1 MNALGGPTAR
11 KAASTMHRAVAF
23 SLFSLTLVGS
33 GALLVTFGQSMVR
46 PLSSAVFG
54 GAWLQAPGPRGGLS
68 SGGARTVA
76 QAKFQEHKRVSQAY
90 KLQLE
95 QEKDAAAQQPAPEA
109 AAAGK
114 A

>member
-1 MNALGGPTAR
+1 
-11 KAASTMHRAVAF
+11 MHRAVAF

-46 PLSSAVFG
+46 RTLSPLFFG

-68 SGGARTVA
+68 SGGARAVA

-95 QEKDAAAQQPAPEA
+95 QEKDAAAQQQAQQPEA
-109 AAAGK
+109 AAGGK

>member
-1 MNALGGPTAR
+1 
-11 KAASTMHRAVAF
+11 MHRAVAF

-46 PLSSAVFG
+46 RPSPRCFR

-68 SGGARTVA
+68 SGGARAVA

>member
-1 MNALGGPTAR
+1 
-11 KAASTMHRAVAF
+11 MHRAVAF

-46 PLSSAVFG
+46 RPWPPSPGCKRPGRA
-54 GAWLQAPGPRGGLS
+54 GAERRRA
-68 SGGARTVA
+68 VA

-109 AAAGK
+109 AAAGGK

>member
-1 MNALGGPTAR
+1 MSHLGA
-11 KAASTMHRAVAF
+11 KVASGFHRAVACT
-23 SLFSLTLVGS
+23 LFGASVVGS

-46 PLSSAVFG
+46 LARVMPAAHHAHRACSLALTAG
-54 GAWLQAPGPRGGLS
+54 GCMLRC
-68 SGGARTVA
+68 A

-109 AAAGK
+109 AAGGK

>member
-46 PLSSAVFG
+46 RPCPLSRRFFG
-54 GAWLQAPGPRGGLS
+54 GLGCKRPGRA
-68 SGGARTVA
+68 GAERRRAVA